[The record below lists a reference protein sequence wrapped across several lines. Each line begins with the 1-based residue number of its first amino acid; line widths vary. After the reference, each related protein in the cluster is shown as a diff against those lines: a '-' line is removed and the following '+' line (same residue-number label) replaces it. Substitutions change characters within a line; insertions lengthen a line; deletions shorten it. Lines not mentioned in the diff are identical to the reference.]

1 MNAESEKPSTLM
13 MLLKIGG
20 TTLIMAGVVF
30 LIASGDLLPGLPL
43 CACGIGLLV
52 VANQLTPKAP
62 AQDGTSS

>member
-1 MNAESEKPSTLM
+1 MNVESEKPSTLM

-43 CACGIGLLV
+43 CFAGIGLLV
-52 VANQLTPKAP
+52 VANQLTPKTA
-62 AQDGTSS
+62 AQDGTGS

>member
-1 MNAESEKPSTLM
+1 MNVNSEKPSTVM

-20 TTLIMAGVVF
+20 TTLIMAGVVY

-52 VANQLTPKAP
+52 VANQLAAKPA
-62 AQDGTSS
+62 AQDGSSS

>member
-1 MNAESEKPSTLM
+1 MDTQSEKPSTLM

-52 VANQLTPKAP
+52 VANQLTPKET
-62 AQDGTSS
+62 AQDGGGS